1 MSIGNL
7 KDSGNQGNNFPWQLK
22 MLQGL
27 QAMIDGNCCKQTLEV
42 LEKINDI
49 IQPQGRSSF
58 IRNYSGPGSI
68 PTGVYSFSIANVGA
82 AAGLVD
88 GESLPAGVTINYDAG
103 SLNNTFTNALSFD
116 ATDTTF
122 LVTAVID

>member
-1 MSIGNL
+1 MSVGNL
-7 KDSGNQGNNFPWQLK
+7 KDSGNQGNNFPYQLK

-27 QAMIDGNCCKQTLEV
+27 QAMIDGNCCDKTLEV
-42 LEKINDI
+42 LERIIEI

-68 PTGVYSFSIANVGA
+68 PSGVYSFSIANVGA
-82 AAGLVD
+82 AAGTVN
-88 GESLPAGVTINYDAG
+88 GQSLPAGVTINYDAG
-103 SLNNTFTNALSFD
+103 SLNNTFTNELIFD

>member
-1 MSIGNL
+1 MSVGKINSNGD
-7 KDSGNQGNNFPWQLK
+7 KGNNFPWQFK

-27 QAMIDGNCCKQTLEV
+27 QAIVDGNCCDKTLKA

-49 IQPQGRSSF
+49 IQPKQRSSF

-68 PTGVYSFSIANVGA
+68 PAGVYSFSIANVGA
-82 AAGLVD
+82 AAGTVN

-103 SLNNTFTNALSFD
+103 SLNNTFPNVLSFD
-116 ATDTTF
+116 ATGTTF
-122 LVTAVID
+122 LVTAVTN